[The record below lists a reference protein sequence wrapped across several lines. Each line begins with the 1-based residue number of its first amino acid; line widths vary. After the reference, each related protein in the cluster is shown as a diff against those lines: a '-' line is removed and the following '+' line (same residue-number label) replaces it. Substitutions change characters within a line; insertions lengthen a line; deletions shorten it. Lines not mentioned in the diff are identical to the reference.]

1 MLKKFF
7 IIECLTN
14 MHVGTGSTSGGTID
28 LEVQRDETTGFPV
41 IYASSLKGALREHFE
56 QHVYAGSQNKVDEM
70 FGDPNTKGKLR
81 ILQALMLGR
90 PVRCQEQPWILVTM
104 KEVLQEFVDLYE
116 RLEGAT
122 DPVGN
127 TCLKG
132 LRDFLANKD
141 KSQNNGRSQKINI
154 EGELASQ
161 PVLKGRSWIKCLFGT
176 EDIVILEKEQC
187 RIFRE
192 LPVAARN
199 HLENGISKNLWYEEF
214 VPHKSRFFF
223 AVLAEESDEA
233 ILEDF
238 AKKVQQMPVQ
248 IGANATVGYGYT
260 NIMELKTGAD
270 GAENC
275 TGGEGVD
282 A

>member
-7 IIECLTN
+7 VIECLTN

-28 LEVQRDETTGFPV
+28 LEVQRDETTGFPA
-41 IYASSLKGALREHFE
+41 IYASSLKGALRERFE
-56 QHVYAGSQNKVDEM
+56 QHIYPDSQNKVEEM
-70 FGDPNTKGKLR
+70 FGDPNARGKLR

-90 PVRCQEQPWILVTM
+90 PVRCQERPWIMVTM
-104 KEVLQEFVDLYE
+104 KEVLQEFVDLYQ
-116 RLEGAT
+116 RLKGAT
-122 DPVGN
+122 DTSCN
-127 TCLKG
+127 TYVKDLQSFLKN
-132 LRDFLANKD
+132 DNP
-141 KSQNNGRSQKINI
+141 QNNGQAKKVNI
-154 EGELASQ
+154 EGELDSQ
-161 PVLKGRSWIKCLFGT
+161 PVLKEPSWIKWLFGT
-176 EDIVILEKEQC
+176 QEIVVLEKEQC

-192 LPVAARN
+192 MPVAARN

-223 AVLAEESDEA
+223 AVLAEESDKA

-238 AKKVQQMPVQ
+238 AEKVQKMPVQ

-260 NIMELKTGAD
+260 NIKELKTGAA
-270 GAENC
+270 GAENR
-275 TGGEGVD
+275 TGEEGTN

>member
-28 LEVQRDETTGFPV
+28 LEVQRDETTGFPA

-56 QHVYAGSQNKVDEM
+56 QHVYAGSRNKVEEM
-70 FGDPNTKGKLR
+70 FGDQNAKGKLR
-81 ILQALMLGR
+81 ILQAMMLGR
-90 PVRCQEQPWILVTM
+90 PVRCQERPWVLVTM
-104 KEVLQEFVDLYE
+104 KEVLEEFVDLYA
-116 RLEGAT
+116 RLNGT
-122 DPVGN
+122 KDTSGN
-127 TCLKG
+127 TCPKD
-132 LRDFLANKD
+132 LRDFLDTKD
-141 KSQNNGRSQKINI
+141 KPQNNGQSQKVNI

-161 PVLKGRSWIKCLFGT
+161 PLLKGASWIKWLFDT
-176 EDIVILEKEQC
+176 EEIVVLEKEQC

-192 LPVAARN
+192 MPVIARN
-199 HLENGISKNLWYEEF
+199 HLENGLSKNLWYEEF

-223 AVLAEESDEA
+223 AVLAEESDKA

-238 AKKVQQMPVQ
+238 AEKVQLMPVQ

-260 NIMELKTGAD
+260 RIKELKLTND
-270 GAENC
+270 PEKSC
-275 TGGEGVD
+275 SGEEGTN